1 MRFLIFASILTLG
14 FGAAVVTGWEPFA
27 SKRGHIPASIRQA
40 PGGYRSF
47 VYWRG
52 GK

>member
-1 MRFLIFASILTLG
+1 MRHFVFAAMLVLG
-14 FGAAVVTGWEPFA
+14 FGLAVVTGWEPFA
-27 SKRGHIPASIRQA
+27 SKRGRIPTSVRQA

-47 VYWRG
+47 TYWRG